1 MKEVWADGVG
11 EGNSRGLERLEQG
24 PGGGKAWGGLGKSH
38 WFWLEDSA
46 VDREGGVG
54 GRLRERGREGEL
66 PRVKD
71 GVIWRGGLA

>member
-1 MKEVWADGVG
+1 MNKGLEGGKRG
-11 EGNSRGLERLEQG
+11 EGWGRVTGSGWRTQQWIGRE
-24 PGGGKAWGGLGKSH
+24 AW
-38 WFWLEDSA
+38 
-46 VDREGGVG
+46 G

>member
-1 MKEVWADGVG
+1 MKGVWADGVG

-54 GRLRERGREGEL
+54 GE
-66 PRVKD
+66 
-71 GVIWRGGLA
+71 A